1 MTIRTRVA
9 ALGLAG
15 LLAAMPAMSG
25 ASAAGFTAEQRAEII
40 AIMRNAL
47 QKDPSILR
55 DAIEALR
62 ADENQREQAS
72 SRAAIAQMRDKLID
86 ANDHVAGN
94 PKGDVTIVEF
104 FDVRCGYCKRLE
116 PTMAQLLAQ
125 DKNIRLV
132 YKDLPVLGPASVLG
146 ARAVMA
152 ARKQNAYEKM
162 REALMHGSPNIT
174 MASLEAQAKTLNLDW
189 ERLKRDMDDPAIKAQ
204 IDSNLALA
212 HALGIQGTPAMVI
225 GSELIP
231 GAVGLEELKQAVDEV
246 RSKKS

>member
-1 MTIRTRVA
+1 MTIRTRAA
-9 ALGLAG
+9 ALGMAG
-15 LLAAMPAMSG
+15 LLAILPALPEAG
-25 ASAAGFTAEQRAEII
+25 AAGFTAEQRAEII
-40 AIMRNAL
+40 AIVREAL
-47 QKDPSILR
+47 QQDPSILR
-55 DAIEALR
+55 DAIDALR
-62 ADENQREQAS
+62 AEETEREQAS
-72 SRAAIAQMRDKLID
+72 SRAAIAQLRDKLIG

-94 PKGDVTIVEF
+94 PSGDVTIVEF
-104 FDVRCGYCKRLE
+104 FDVRCGFCKRLE
-116 PTMAQLLAQ
+116 PTMARLLAQ

-162 REALMHGSPNIT
+162 REALMRGSPEIT
-174 MASLEAQAKTLNLDW
+174 MASVQAEAKKLNLDW
-189 ERLKRDMDDPAIKAQ
+189 ERLARDMEDPAIKTQ

-231 GAVGLEELKQAVDEV
+231 GAVGLDELTRAVGEA
-246 RSKKS
+246 RAKKS